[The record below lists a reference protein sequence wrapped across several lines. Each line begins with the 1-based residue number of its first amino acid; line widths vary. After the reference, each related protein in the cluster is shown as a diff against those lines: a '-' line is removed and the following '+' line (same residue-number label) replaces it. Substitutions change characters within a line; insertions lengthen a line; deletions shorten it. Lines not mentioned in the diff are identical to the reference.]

1 MPEFKNILLIT
12 ITGVGLYIGYVYIN
26 KNSNQSIAPPVDDY
40 KPPMDKVQPFLKT
53 SCCNTTPPTTT
64 PVNNTLQKKLIDDFL
79 KGTTSINSVIPN
91 KLPSQ
96 PVDNFLKIGSTA
108 PITTLSSVQA
118 PPMPVSVN
126 KINLFGLVKKN

>member
-12 ITGVGLYIGYVYIN
+12 ITGVGLYILMVYKNN
-26 KNSNQSIAPPVDDY
+26 KQSIAPPDDFHP
-40 KPPMDKVQPFLKT
+40 PPMDKVQPFLKT

-91 KLPSQ
+91 KLPQ
-96 PVDNFLKIGSTA
+96 PVDNFLKIGSTL
-108 PITTLSSVQA
+108 PITTLSGVQA